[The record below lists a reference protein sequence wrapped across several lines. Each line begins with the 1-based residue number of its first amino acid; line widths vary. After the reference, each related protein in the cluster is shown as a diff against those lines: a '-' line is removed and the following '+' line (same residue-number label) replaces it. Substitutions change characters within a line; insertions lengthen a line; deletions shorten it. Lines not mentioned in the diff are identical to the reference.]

1 MGNVSLSHWLRVK
14 MRENYELS
22 STWFV
27 THNNTCNGM
36 HLIASHVS
44 SYIFGQI
51 HYYFYIIKGPD
62 PLLCDTVLRKI
73 LSSLHAQYFSPSFK
87 YLIVVTTSKH
97 EELIRSYQA
106 NIFTKFYLCWNFSS
120 HKIIFFYDVFL
131 TFYHQNNHYCE
142 FRPFDSHLIYLL
154 CYKLIF

>member
-1 MGNVSLSHWLRVK
+1 MQRHAPNRISCIIIYIWTNTLLLLYHKGSR
-14 MRENYELS
+14 S
-22 STWFV
+22 SPV
-27 THNNTCNGM
+27 RHR
-36 HLIASHVS
+36 LAKDS
-44 SYIFGQI
+44 IFFTRPI
-51 HYYFYIIKGPD
+51 
-62 PLLCDTVLRKI
+62 
-73 LSSLHAQYFSPSFK
+73 FSPSFK

-131 TFYHQNNHYCE
+131 TFYRQNNHYCE